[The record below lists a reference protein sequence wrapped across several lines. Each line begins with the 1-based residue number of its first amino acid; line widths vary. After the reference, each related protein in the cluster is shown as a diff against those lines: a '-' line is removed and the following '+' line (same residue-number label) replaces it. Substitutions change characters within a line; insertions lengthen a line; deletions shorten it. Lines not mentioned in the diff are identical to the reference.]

1 MSEETLTSTPAA
13 FCSDAEVE
21 SLPGTA
27 KPGST
32 YVLFEWPHAWTHDVL
47 DGGTLGEEFTEKL
60 TVHLA
65 QYDASLLLIRHPTRE
80 GRQIDDHHVY
90 LVFAE
95 DETTEVM
102 HVDGPDA
109 LLELD
114 LSGPGKNAAM
124 GAVARTKP
132 LLLVCTHAKRD
143 RCCAVK
149 GRSMINQLVKKYPF
163 GKGNDVVW
171 ETSHIKG
178 HRFAP
183 TMLLMPWAYSFGR
196 MTFEATDAMLEAAL
210 RGEYFVP
217 GNRGRGTLSAPAQA
231 AEVAVATELARA
243 GERVRYGDLE
253 VTDVAVTD
261 DGGYVRVDKHEASYT
276 VQLARKE
283 VTGVVPSCGKPAK
296 DGESWVPTA
305 VTGRPTLA

>member
-13 FCSDAEVE
+13 SCSDVQVE

-47 DGGTLGEEFTEKL
+47 DGGTLGEELTEKL
-60 TVHLA
+60 KAHLA
-65 QYDASLLLIRHPTRE
+65 EYDASLLLIRHPTRE

-95 DETTEVM
+95 DEATEVM
-102 HVDGPDA
+102 HVDGPEA

-114 LSGPGKNAAM
+114 LSSPGKNAAA
-124 GAVARTKP
+124 GATARTKP

-149 GRSMINQLVKKYPF
+149 GRSMINKLVQKYPF
-163 GKGNDVVW
+163 GHGNDVVW

-231 AEVAVATELARA
+231 AEVAVAAELSRA
-243 GERVRYGDLE
+243 GEQVRYGELE
-253 VTDVAVTD
+253 VTDVAVTG
-261 DGGYVRVDKHEASYT
+261 DGGYVRVDKHGASYT
-276 VQLARKE
+276 VELARKE
-283 VTGVVPSCGKPAK
+283 ISGVVPSCGKSAK

-305 VTGRPTLA
+305 VTARPPRA

>member
-1 MSEETLTSTPAA
+1 MSEETLTSAPDV
-13 FCSDAEVE
+13 FCSEVQVE

-47 DGGTLGEEFTEKL
+47 DGGTLGEELTEKL
-60 TVHLA
+60 KAHLA
-65 QYDASLLLIRHPTRE
+65 AYDASLLLIRHPTRE
-80 GRQIDDHHVY
+80 GRQIEDHHVY

-95 DETTEVM
+95 EGATEVM
-102 HVDGPDA
+102 HIDA
-109 LLELD
+109 PEELLGLD
-114 LSGPGKNAAM
+114 LSGPGKNE

-149 GRSMINQLVKKYPF
+149 GRSLVNKLVEKYPF
-163 GKGNDVVW
+163 GQGNDVVW

-183 TMLLMPWAYSFGR
+183 TMLLLPWAYSFGR
-196 MTFEATDAMLEAAL
+196 MTFEATDAMLDAAL

-231 AEVAVATELARA
+231 AEVAVAAELSRA
-243 GERVRYGDLE
+243 GEQVRYGELE
-253 VTDVAVTD
+253 VADVAVTG
-261 DGGYVRVDKHEASYT
+261 DGGYVRVDKQGASYT
-276 VQLARKE
+276 VELARKE

-296 DGESWVPTA
+296 ADESWVPTA
-305 VTGRPTLA
+305 VTARPPRD

>member
-13 FCSDAEVE
+13 SCSDVQVE

-47 DGGTLGEEFTEKL
+47 DGGTLGAELTEKL
-60 TVHLA
+60 KAHLA
-65 QYDASLLLIRHPTRE
+65 EYDASLLLIRHPTRE

-95 DETTEVM
+95 DEATEVM
-102 HVDGPDA
+102 HVDGPEA

-114 LSGPGKNAAM
+114 LSGPGKNAAV
-124 GAVARTKP
+124 GATARTKP

-149 GRSMINQLVKKYPF
+149 GRSMINKLVQKYPF
-163 GKGNDVVW
+163 GHGNDVVW

-210 RGEYFVP
+210 HGKYFVP

-231 AEVAVATELARA
+231 AEVAVAAELARA
-243 GERVRYGDLE
+243 GEQVRYGELE
-253 VTDVAVTD
+253 VTDVAVTG
-261 DGGYVRVDKHEASYT
+261 DGGYVRVDRHGASYT
-276 VQLARKE
+276 VELARKE
-283 VTGVVPSCGKPAK
+283 ISGVVPSCGKPAK

-305 VTGRPTLA
+305 VTARPPRA

>member
-1 MSEETLTSTPAA
+1 MSEETLTSAPAA
-13 FCSDAEVE
+13 FCSDVQVE

-60 TVHLA
+60 KAHLA
-65 QYDASLLLIRHPTRE
+65 EYDASLLLIRHPTRE
-80 GRQIDDHHVY
+80 GRQIEDHHVY

-95 DETTEVM
+95 EGTTEVM
-102 HVDGPDA
+102 HVDAPEA
-109 LLELD
+109 LLTLD
-114 LSGPGKNAAM
+114 LSGPGKNA
-124 GAVARTKP
+124 GAVSRTKP

-149 GRSMINQLVKKYPF
+149 GRSMVNKLVEKYPF
-163 GKGNDVVW
+163 GHGNDVVW

-183 TMLLMPWAYSFGR
+183 TMLLLPWAYSFGR

-231 AEVAVATELARA
+231 AEVAVAAELSRA
-243 GERVRYGDLE
+243 GEQVRYGELE

-261 DGGYVRVDKHEASYT
+261 DGGYVRVDKQGASYT
-276 VQLARKE
+276 VELARKK

-296 DGESWVPTA
+296 DDESWVPTA
-305 VTGRPTLA
+305 VTARPPRA

>member
-13 FCSDAEVE
+13 SCSDVQVE

-47 DGGTLGEEFTEKL
+47 DGGTLGEELTEKL
-60 TVHLA
+60 KAHLA
-65 QYDASLLLIRHPTRE
+65 EYDASLLLIRHPTRE

-95 DETTEVM
+95 DEATEVM
-102 HVDGPDA
+102 HVDGPEA

-114 LSGPGKNAAM
+114 LSGPGKNAAA
-124 GAVARTKP
+124 GATARTKP

-149 GRSMINQLVKKYPF
+149 GRSMINKLVQKYPF
-163 GKGNDVVW
+163 GHGNDVVW

-231 AEVAVATELARA
+231 AEVAVAAELARA
-243 GERVRYGDLE
+243 GEQVRYGELE
-253 VTDVAVTD
+253 VTDVAVTG
-261 DGGYVRVDKHEASYT
+261 DGGYVRVDKHGASYT
-276 VQLARKE
+276 VELARKE
-283 VTGVVPSCGKPAK
+283 ISGVVPSCGKPAK

-305 VTGRPTLA
+305 VTARPPRA

>member
-13 FCSDAEVE
+13 SCSDVQVE

-47 DGGTLGEEFTEKL
+47 DGGTLGEELTEKL
-60 TVHLA
+60 KAHLA
-65 QYDASLLLIRHPTRE
+65 EYDASLLLIRHPTRE

-95 DETTEVM
+95 EEVTEVM
-102 HVDGPDA
+102 HVDGPEA

-114 LSGPGKNAAM
+114 LSGPGKNAAA
-124 GAVARTKP
+124 GATARNKP

-149 GRSMINQLVKKYPF
+149 GRSMINKLVQKYQF
-163 GKGNDVVW
+163 GHGNDVVW

-210 RGEYFVP
+210 HGEYFVP

-231 AEVAVATELARA
+231 AEVAVAAELARV
-243 GERVRYGDLE
+243 GEQVRYGELE
-253 VTDVAVTD
+253 VTDVAVTG
-261 DGGYVRVDKHEASYT
+261 DGGYVRVDRHGASYT
-276 VQLARKE
+276 VELARKE
-283 VTGVVPSCGKPAK
+283 ISGVVPSCGKPAK

-305 VTGRPTLA
+305 VTARPPRA